1 MYCRDEGERR
11 EKELKSASVMRYLG
25 VDSTLNFV
33 HGLRKGGYKAST
45 TMGFFSRH
53 LPVQMRLQMKS
64 KGGTC
69 S

>member
-25 VDSTLNFV
+25 VDSTLNFG

-45 TMGFFSRH
+45 TTGFFSRH
-53 LPVQMRLQMKS
+53 LPV
-64 KGGTC
+64 
-69 S
+69 